1 MRFDE
6 NAKLDTSQVQDVR
19 GRRLPGGGKTIGGGV
34 GLLLLLL
41 AMFLG
46 PRLGLPPEDVA
57 TLPGLNEPAV
67 EGPGGDQ
74 LGQRCATGAQANVE
88 EDCRIVAVVNSVQDY
103 WNNRFAQSGQQYQ
116 PARTQLFSDA
126 TNTACGSATSAVGPF
141 YCPGDQ
147 KVYLDLSFFN
157 DLQSRFGAQGGPFA
171 QAYVVAHEYGHH
183 VQNLLGT
190 MDQVGNDRQG
200 PQSAAVRL
208 ELQADCFAGVWAH
221 NATTN
226 PDPDTGRPLITELT
240 QEDIHQAL
248 DAAAAVGD
256 DRIQEATQ
264 GQVNPERWTH
274 GSAEQR
280 ERWFSTGFQTGD
292 PNACDTFAGAI

>member
-6 NAKLDTSQVQDVR
+6 NAQLDTSQVQDVR
-19 GRRLPGGGKTIGGGV
+19 GRRIPGGGKTIGGGI
-34 GLLLLLL
+34 GTLLVLLL
-41 AMFLG
+41 AMCLG
-46 PRLGLPPEDVA
+46 PRLGVSPEDLAGV
-57 TLPGLNEPAV
+57 PGEPAV
-67 EGPGGDQ
+67 EGEGSAELAQ
-74 LGQRCATGAQANVE
+74 KCRTGAQANTD

-103 WNNRFAQSGQQYQ
+103 WANRFAQSGRQYQ
-116 PARTQLFSDA
+116 PARTQLFTDA

-147 KVYLDLSFFN
+147 KVYLDLSFFD
-157 DLQSRFGAQGGPFA
+157 DLQARFGAEGGPFA
-171 QAYVVAHEYGHH
+171 QAYVIAHEYGHH
-183 VQNLLGT
+183 VQDLLGT
-190 MDQVGNDRQG
+190 MGQVGDDRQG

-240 QEDIHQAL
+240 QDDIHQAL

-280 ERWFSTGFQTGD
+280 EKWFSTGFRTGD
-292 PNACDTFAGAI
+292 PNACDTFRGSI